1 MPEGDVLYSDVA
13 FTRTSGNTKE
23 TVLSSDETTYSE
35 VKILKTQP
43 PVEQQGL
50 QQEEPITRSKVTERA
65 TLLVLCVLLAAA
77 VVGLGVVSFDNSQK
91 KKHIQ
96 KLEVEFEALKKNHTQ
111 KLCET
116 KPVTTAQPVCP
127 KPTEVKIDDTCPKC
141 EEGWELHGGKCY
153 YFSTRESTWNQSR
166 DYCRCRGGDLVKIDS
181 REEQSFL
188 ELRLRTKME
197 DGDDKFW
204 IGLTDS
210 KEEGKWLWVDDSPL
224 NTSLAFWGNTQPD
237 NWTGNNGENLPEGED
252 CVLMGKKSGADDLKC
267 WADVF
272 CKSNYK
278 SICEKSAETGRV

>member
-224 NTSLAFWGNTQPD
+224 NTRF
-237 NWTGNNGENLPEGED
+237 D
-252 CVLMGKKSGADDLKC
+252 CCGKM
-267 WADVF
+267 
-272 CKSNYK
+272 
-278 SICEKSAETGRV
+278 ICPTRSHQFY